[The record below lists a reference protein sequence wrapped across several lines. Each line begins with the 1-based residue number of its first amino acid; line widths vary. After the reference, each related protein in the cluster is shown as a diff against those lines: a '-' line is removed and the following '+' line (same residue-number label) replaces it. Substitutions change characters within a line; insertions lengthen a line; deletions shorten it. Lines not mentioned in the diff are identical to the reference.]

1 MVWVV
6 LFWLLVAA
14 LALAVAS
21 WLFPR
26 AGQDRARAI
35 LRERLARG
43 EITESEY
50 LQGVKALNLPA
61 ERKSSGLAPVA
72 VLLLLAAVV
81 LLLMATGVGGMGMP
95 GWMAPMMPGMG
106 GMPHMRGWPGPSA
119 SPPPTRPGAR
129 VVAVTLVDFAFRPAN
144 IQLRATE
151 AANLKLVNSGRV
163 PHDLYVPALDFRV
176 TVEPGQEV
184 VAGLPPAAPG
194 TYEFYCTV
202 PGHRSAGMEGTLTV
216 LP

>member
-14 LALAVAS
+14 LALLATS

-26 AGQDRARAI
+26 AGRDRARAI

-72 VLLLLAAVV
+72 ILLLLAVV
-81 LLLMATGVGGMGMP
+81 VLLMATGVGGMGMR
-95 GWMAPMMPGMG
+95 GWMTPMMPGMG

-119 SPPPTRPGAR
+119 SPPATRPGAR
-129 VVAVTLVDFAFRPAN
+129 VVSVALVDFAFQPAN

-176 TVEPGQEV
+176 TVGPGREV

-194 TYEFYCTV
+194 TYEFYCTL